1 MVKERGHL
9 MDSIIAW
16 NIRGL
21 DWPSKQEDLKAF
33 LRTNKVGMIGLIE
46 TKIKMTN
53 DRIVA
58 TRSFLGWRLDNNS
71 TQP

>member
-33 LRTNKVGMIGLIE
+33 LHTQKVGMIGLME
-46 TKIKMTN
+46 TKIKLIN
-53 DRIVA
+53 DSVVA
-58 TRSFLGWRLDNNS
+58 ARTF
-71 TQP
+71 P